1 MRAIVVAAF
10 LLCGGAVCE
19 AQSRRADALAQGS
32 ILIMERDAPDP
43 LFAHSVIVLARY
55 ENSGTV
61 GLMLHYRSNIPI
73 QKALHGVAGSDTR
86 TDPMYVG
93 GPVEM
98 DSVMGLLRTATPPA
112 QASHVA
118 GKVYLVTSKEQIQS
132 ALNAAKTPSNLRMFL
147 GYTGWAPGQLEHEVE
162 LGGWWIFDY
171 DESVVFDEHPETL
184 WDRLIKKTNMQK
196 VSLPF
201 FDIPSGRSRAESFNS
216 KNP

>member
-1 MRAIVVAAF
+1 MRMIATAAF
-10 LLCGGAVCE
+10 FVCGGAVCH
-19 AQSRRADALAQGS
+19 AQSRRPDALAQGS

-55 ENSGTV
+55 EKSGTV

-73 QKALHGVAGSDTR
+73 QKALHGVAGAENR
-86 TDPMYVG
+86 TDPMFVG

-112 QASHVA
+112 GSSHVA
-118 GKVYLVTSKEQIQS
+118 GKVYLVASREQIQS
-132 ALNAAKTPSNLRMFL
+132 ALNSSKTPADLRLFL
-147 GYTGWAPGQLEHEVE
+147 GYAGWAPGQLEHEIE

-171 DESVVFDEHPETL
+171 DENLVFDDHPETL
-184 WDRLIKKTNMQK
+184 WDRLIKRTVLQR

-201 FDIPSGRSRAESFNS
+201 WRGPGRAR
-216 KNP
+216 

>member
-10 LLCGGAVCE
+10 FLCGGAVCE
-19 AQSRRADALAQGS
+19 AQSRRADSLAQGS

-43 LFAHSVIVLARY
+43 LFAHSVIVLAHY
-55 ENSGTV
+55 DKSGTV

-73 QKALHGVAGSDTR
+73 QKALHGLAGAEKR
-86 TDPMYVG
+86 TDPMFVG

-118 GKVYLVTSKEQIQS
+118 GKVYLVTSREEIQS
-132 ALNAAKTPSNLRMFL
+132 ALNAAKTFSDLRMFL
-147 GYTGWAPGQLEHEVE
+147 GYAGWAPGQLEHEVQ

-171 DESVVFDEHPETL
+171 DESLVFDEHPETL
-184 WDRLIKKTNMQK
+184 WDRLIKRTVLQR

-201 FDIPSGRSRAESFNS
+201 LDVPSDRLRAQSFNS